1 MTDITADP
9 PPRRRKLAVL
19 ALVGVI
25 ALGGVAGMAAPFVFT
40 ETHEA
45 SASSDPVDMQP
56 AIKHLPI
63 GRIAVNLRPIDADRP
78 GARHL
83 IIDTI
88 LTYDV
93 NRLSADAKGDA
104 GLDDQQPY
112 LRDAFNEYLSNLTK
126 DEVSGSSGMAR
137 MRSELLRRAT
147 AVVGNDAPQAI
158 LIQDYILQ

>member
-1 MTDITADP
+1 MTETTADA
-9 PPRRRKLAVL
+9 PPRRRKFAVL

-25 ALGGVAGMAAPFVFT
+25 ALGGVCGMAAPFVFSQN
-40 ETHEA
+40 HEA
-45 SASSDPVDMQP
+45 SAATDPVQMQP
-56 AIKHLPI
+56 VIRHLPI
-63 GRIAVNLRPIDADRP
+63 GRIAVNLRSVDADRP

-83 IIDTI
+83 IVDTI
-88 LTYDV
+88 LTYDAG
-93 NRLSADAKGDA
+93 RLAAGAEA

-126 DEVSGSSGMAR
+126 DEVSGSSGMSR

>member
-1 MTDITADP
+1 MTEITADT
-9 PPRRRKLAVL
+9 PPRRRKFAVL

-25 ALGGVAGMAAPFVFT
+25 ALGGICGMAAPFIFAQN
-40 ETHEA
+40 HEA
-45 SASSDPVDMQP
+45 SAATDPVQMQP
-56 AIKHLPI
+56 AIRHLPI
-63 GRIAVNLRPIDADRP
+63 GRIAVNLRPIDADRT

-83 IIDTI
+83 IVDTI

-93 NRLSADAKGDA
+93 NRLSAGAGGDA
-104 GLDDQQPY
+104 GLEDQQPY

-126 DEVSGSSGMAR
+126 DEVSGSSGMSR
-137 MRSELLRRAT
+137 MRNELLRRAT